1 MFSLGNRVRLISFQ
15 LSIVLAC
22 IGITGCG
29 AGGGSNKD
37 LSNIPTNE
45 LGVITGNSLNALLLV
60 SGLEA
65 ESQEV
70 DVESQDY
77 LSCGLNFDEDLLSK
91 AELVGFVS
99 QQYFN
104 QGIENFRL
112 DVTNESL
119 SVESL
124 FEDFPTLGA
133 RTLVLCSIELT
144 DGRRIESVVYYL
156 QLQTEDSSGS
166 TQSNTGAS
174 RRF

>member
-1 MFSLGNRVRLISFQ
+1 MFLLGNKVRFISFQ
-15 LSIVLAC
+15 FSIVLAC
-22 IGITGCG
+22 MGMTGCG
-29 AGGGSNKD
+29 AGGGSNTD
-37 LSNIPTNE
+37 LSNTPTNQ
-45 LGVITGNSLNALLLV
+45 LGVITGNSLDALLLV
-60 SGLEA
+60 SGFEV
-65 ESQEV
+65 ESQDV

-77 LSCGLNFDEDLLSK
+77 LSCGLSFDEDLLSK

-99 QQYFN
+99 QQSFN
-104 QGIENFRL
+104 QGIESFRL

-119 SVESL
+119 SVGSL

-144 DGRRIESVVYYL
+144 DGSRIESVVYYL

-166 TQSNTGAS
+166 TQNNTGAS